1 MIKKNYYILGAL
13 LLCFVFLFFLINSS
27 SSGVKS
33 SVLECNLNTMIEG
46 SNTTIKHVISSENDI
61 AISDNLSVKAY
72 ITEVQDIND
81 QQNTLTG
88 NLECGG
94 LNIYDD
100 YVSYECFYD
109 LKNNSY
115 YKDIE
120 KDNGKISISD
130 MKEKLEKENYICE
143 YK

>member
-1 MIKKNYYILGAL
+1 MKSYYILGAL
-13 LLCFVFLFFLINSS
+13 IISLLFVFFLINSS
-27 SSGVKS
+27 GSGVKS

-46 SNTTIKHVISSENDI
+46 SNATIKHVIKSENDI
-61 AISDNLSVKAY
+61 AISDDLSVKAY
-72 ITEVQDIND
+72 MTEVQDINNY
-81 QQNTLTG
+81 QNTLIG

-94 LNIYDD
+94 LSIFDD
-100 YVSYECFYD
+100 YVSYECYYD

-120 KDNGKISISD
+120 KNDGKVFLSD
-130 MKEKLEKENYICE
+130 MKEKLEKEDYICE